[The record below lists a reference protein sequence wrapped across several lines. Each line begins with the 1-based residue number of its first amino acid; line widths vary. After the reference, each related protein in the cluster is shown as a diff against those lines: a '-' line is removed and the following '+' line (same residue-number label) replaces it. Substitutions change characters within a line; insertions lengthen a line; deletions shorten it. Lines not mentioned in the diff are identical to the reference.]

1 MDQGA
6 AGHQPG
12 SRGGPGGHSTNNY
25 RDRQQGGGRDNS
37 NVNATKPKSRSPT
50 RVYSSSADFGGG
62 GNNNNRPTRRPNK
75 SRSPTRPDSKSQSRS
90 PSRDSSSNH
99 PHHHG
104 KQQRKPLNLRPKK
117 HHTTPPDMTV
127 IVNRS
132 DLWDSAAHFQPE
144 ENHTDPHHPDM
155 HVAPY
160 LFAPDVSKWAPVV
173 QPNHHYPTTGA
184 LVNVVRVP
192 HTFQKFH
199 PPPKCHDECKDGV
212 HRCAVIDHT
221 IPNPHESSV
230 VHDKY
235 WVQRRRLF
243 SKFDRGI
250 LLDQEGWYSV
260 TPEIIADHVASRVAE
275 LSSSSA
281 FRTGSNLLPD
291 AGIVILDAFCGCGG
305 NSIAFGKFPSNLIS
319 KVVCVDM
326 DRARLLRAAHNASIY
341 NIPRD
346 KLIFVQCNAIFILQ
360 HCYRNGEFILDKPS
374 KTPLTWLPPPVELKT
389 YDGYPIGGLDL
400 LPRRI
405 DAIFMDPPWGG
416 VDYEVLG
423 KTGYD
428 LQKHMKIQ
436 IGPSA
441 GCGIPEPEPE
451 ECHEEDEDDGNVSDD
466 FFDSFAAAPSEKS
479 QKATSQKARKANFN
493 KKTEG
498 DFINGMELVKIA
510 AEATS
515 SRLVV
520 YDMPRN
526 TNKASLGKA
535 ALGAGYR
542 GNVKLEEH
550 YLNGRLKTV
559 TAYLGADY
567 SSLINDLQRSHSMD

>member
-1 MDQGA
+1 MDQGNNNNRD
-6 AGHQPG
+6 HQ
-12 SRGGPGGHSTNNY
+12 RGGGNN
-25 RDRQQGGGRDNS
+25 R
-37 NVNATKPKSRSPT
+37 NASKSRSPT
-50 RVYSSSADFGGG
+50 REDSANYGGG
-62 GNNNNRPTRRPNK
+62 GNNNNNRPTHRPNK
-75 SRSPTRPDSKSQSRS
+75 SRSPTRPYSNSQSRS
-90 PSRDSSSNH
+90 PSRDGNNH
-99 PHHHG
+99 PHNQG
-104 KQQRKPLNLRPKK
+104 KQQRKPLNLHPKK
-117 HHTTPPDMTV
+117 HTTAPADMTV

-144 ENHTDPHHPDM
+144 ENHNHPHQADM

-160 LFAPDVSKWAPVV
+160 LFAPDIAEWAPVGH
-173 QPNHHYPTTGA
+173 PNHHHYPSTGA
-184 LVNVVRVP
+184 AQSVNVVRVT

-199 PPPKCHDECKDGV
+199 PPPECHDECKDGV

-260 TPEIIADHVASRVAE
+260 TPEIIADHVAQRVAE
-275 LSSSSA
+275 LSSSPA
-281 FRTGSNLLPD
+281 FRSGKSLLPD
-291 AGIVILDAFCGCGG
+291 DQGIVIFDAFCGCGG
-305 NSIAFGKFPSNLIS
+305 NSIAFGKIPSNLIS

-360 HCYRNGEFILDKPS
+360 HCYRNGEFILDKPGE
-374 KTPLTWLPPPVELKT
+374 TPLTWLPPSVELKT

-405 DAIFMDPPWGG
+405 DAVFMDPPWGG

-436 IGPSA
+436 VGPSA
-441 GCGIPEPEPE
+441 GCAPPEPEPEPE
-451 ECHEEDEDDGNVSDD
+451 ECHQEEEDDDVADD
-466 FFDSFAAAPSEKS
+466 FFDSFAAAPSKP
-479 QKATSQKARKANFN
+479 KAMSQKARKANFN
-493 KKTEG
+493 KKTEED

-526 TNKASLGKA
+526 TNKVSLGKA

-567 SSLINDLQRSHSMD
+567 SSLINDVQRSHSMD